1 MFPLPGRLKK
11 PTMGI
16 RSLHLQPWFK
26 GRQVSSAPFFR
37 HSTCQQLGRARL
49 LAKVTLNRIRCL
61 FLFLHLLCLRSC
73 LTSIASEHGQR

>member
-1 MFPLPGRLKK
+1 MFPLPGREKK
-11 PTMGI
+11 TTVGI